1 MTKEEAGKLASEDF
15 FKVSECV
22 DLGDIWVFSRVIPN
36 PEAEEG
42 YDILN
47 GQSFVAVDKQTGE
60 VKPYPIPPVENL
72 VRLSEAKIKEKES
85 R

>member
-15 FKVSECV
+15 FTVSECV
-22 DLGDIWVFSRVIPN
+22 DLGDIWVFSRVVPN

-60 VKPYPIPPVENL
+60 VKPYPIPPVKNL
-72 VRLSEAKIKEKES
+72 IRLNEAKTKEKEN

>member
-15 FKVSECV
+15 FTVSECV

-36 PEAEEG
+36 PKAENG
-42 YDILN
+42 YESLN
-47 GQSFVAVDKQTGE
+47 GQYFVAVDKQTGE

-72 VRLSEAKIKEKES
+72 IRLSEVKTKEKES